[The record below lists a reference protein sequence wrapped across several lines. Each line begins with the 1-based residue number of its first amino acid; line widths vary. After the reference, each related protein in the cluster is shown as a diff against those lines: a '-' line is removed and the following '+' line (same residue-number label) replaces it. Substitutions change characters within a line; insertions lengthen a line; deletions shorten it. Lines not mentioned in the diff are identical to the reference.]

1 MTEVTN
7 TAAMEGS
14 ATANSHRRSQYD
26 FFNSTEKDYIKKLAR
41 SWYELPTKRRNS
53 QRSEFLDTE
62 LAKFRA
68 LYEDKFHPEDRAAV
82 KSVSLLL

>member
-53 QRSEFLDTE
+53 
-62 LAKFRA
+62 RA
-68 LYEDKFHPEDRAAV
+68 TRKHHAAV
-82 KSVSLLL
+82 HDGTCNMSDPCQLHAFQHIRHAF

>member
-1 MTEVTN
+1 MAEVTN
-7 TAAMEGS
+7 TAAMENS
-14 ATANSHRRSQYD
+14 ATDNVHRRSQYD

-82 KSVSLLL
+82 KSVSMLL